1 MMKINLIEAQRSL
14 AHKIWREN
22 SVLRRTTKESV
33 NTSIYLNMLFKVEQN
48 IKDTL
53 NNSVLYSI
61 WQHVSRKTVSIDE
74 KT

>member
-1 MMKINLIEAQRSL
+1 MTKRNLIAAQQSVSHKLWHEAEVFRDITR
-14 AHKIWREN
+14 AA
-22 SVLRRTTKESV
+22 TTHLVYFE
-33 NTSIYLNMLFKVEQN
+33 ILIKVEQN